1 VKDHITYEQFVE
13 KVQKIHNSHNGVW
26 RYGQSYFNVLSSVRS
41 DIAEAIRGTLHDPF
55 HKDKILQETETFV
68 KSLW

>member
-1 VKDHITYEQFVE
+1 MKDHITYEQFLE
-13 KVQKIHNSHNGVW
+13 KVDKIHTAQSKVW

-41 DIAEAIRGTLHDPF
+41 DIAEAVRGTLHDPF
-55 HKDKILQETETFV
+55 HKDKLLQETEIFI

>member
-1 VKDHITYEQFVE
+1 MKDHITYEQFLE
-13 KVQKIHNSHNGVW
+13 KVDKIHTAQSKVW
-26 RYGQSYFNVLSSVRS
+26 RYGRSYFNVLSSVRS

-55 HKDKILQETETFV
+55 HKDNLLQETEIFI